1 MKSLKTI
8 NREYRKIAN
17 LPSNLNYYKYF
28 ILVGISTKPCSCC
41 RKLEKRKHTCTHEF
55 CNTNC
60 TKKKME
66 MAQNNVH
73 VKVNHPVKRLV
84 LSSSAMAAAKQKEIH
99 NMIMNRRQ
107 KEYEA
112 KLLTKL
118 KEKSKNNE

>member
-1 MKSLKTI
+1 
-8 NREYRKIAN
+8 
-17 LPSNLNYYKYF
+17 
-28 ILVGISTKPCSCC
+28 
-41 RKLEKRKHTCTHEF
+41 
-55 CNTNC
+55 
-60 TKKKME
+60 